1 MDVIN
6 EVILYASTAWW
17 ILPLLFLFCLIDGLL
32 PVVPSESLIVALASV
47 AVASGA
53 PPLLLLGLVGAAG
66 AIAGDHFAYRFGRR
80 IGLDR
85 FRWMRRRRARKTFAV
100 ARRELERR
108 GALLIFT
115 ARYIPIGRVAVN
127 FTAGA
132 TRFSRRRFTLLD
144 VLGCLTWSAYS
155 TTIGAVGGHWMK
167 DNALLGIA
175 LSISIAMVFGFIVDR
190 VINVLRRR
198 LGGEPQSVDAQPA
211 PQLIEVPPHRGR

>member
-1 MDVIN
+1 MEIVN
-6 EVILYASTAWW
+6 EVILHASTAWW
-17 ILPLLFLFCLIDGLL
+17 ILPLLFLLCLIDGFM
-32 PVVPSESLIVALASV
+32 PVVPSESLLVALASV
-47 AVASGA
+47 AVASGS
-53 PPLLLLGLVGAAG
+53 PSLLLLGVVGAAG
-66 AIAGDHFAYRFGRR
+66 AMAGDQIAYGFGRR

-85 FRWMRRRRARKTFAV
+85 FRWMRRPRTRRTFAF

-115 ARYIPIGRVAVN
+115 ARYIPVGRVAVN

-167 DNALLGIA
+167 DNPLLGIG
-175 LSISIAMVFGFIVDR
+175 LSIAIAMVFGFIVDR
-190 VINVLRRR
+190 VLNVLRRR
-198 LGGEPQSVDAQPA
+198 LGTDPQAPDAQPA
-211 PQLIEVPPHRGR
+211 PPLLEVPAERGH